1 VTTEWDNYL
10 DFTVPT
16 AFPTFTFAAAR
27 FKKAAKIL
35 TIATATTTEFTPVS
49 VIDVNKAL
57 TGASPTIVAAT
68 ATEFVG
74 VDAFVGSAE
83 VFGNSRRAVQLGE

>member
-1 VTTEWDNYL
+1 VTTTWDNYL
-10 DFTVPT
+10 DLT
-16 AFPTFTFAAAR
+16 APAAAPEFTFAAAR

-57 TGASPTIVAAT
+57 LGASP
-68 ATEFVG
+68 
-74 VDAFVGSAE
+74 
-83 VFGNSRRAVQLGE
+83 